1 MSPRPPSAATRA
13 FIAVLGAAAAV
24 ALVSMVRAQGA
35 HGFAPL
41 PLIPFLALGIF
52 WSLLTFTVGK
62 KGRGTVQLALAPASF
77 QALLALAGPA
87 EAACVALALAA
98 FDGLIQKRRL
108 HIAVFNCSQTVVAVW
123 VAAWAITPLAG
134 LPPTPESFALRA
146 LSGAV
151 AFSIVNAVL
160 TVLVVRVATGRRVLE
175 TGVFTWSTLT
185 NESVISCFT
194 ALMALSWAAHPGVL
208 LLSIAPLTLLFV
220 VLKRLEAREVKLHDQ
235 VDELE
240 RLGAQLREA
249 LVAAEAASRAK
260 SDFLAKMSHEIR
272 TPMNGIIGMTRLA
285 LDSPNGEDQRDCV
298 ETANE
303 SARLLL
309 DVINDLLDF
318 SKIEAGRLELDP
330 APFALRNWIAETVRL
345 LAQPAHAKK
354 IDLAWMV
361 APDVPETVIGDVLR
375 LRQVLLNLVGNAV
388 KFTETG
394 EVVVRVSVDATDG
407 DRVQLHLAVSDTGI
421 GISPEKQNVI
431 FEAFS
436 QAESYMTRRYG
447 GTGLGL
453 AIASRLA
460 GLMDGAVTVDSMVG
474 AGSTF
479 HVRVWLER
487 AVAQMPASTKGP
499 KLACDPDTEP
509 THALAPLV
517 MPGSVVPRAPK
528 NGRALVLDHHA
539 PSRGSLAALLLEAGW
554 IVEARARAGSLAADA
569 PKPDVT
575 FVDVWLPPSDLA
587 AIAAAPQDWGRLVVL
602 CYAAL
607 DPQDPPASAFGA
619 APRLLKPIL
628 PQQLADVLAGPGAG
642 RGGAASRKAA
652 GHALNVLV
660 AEDNAIN
667 AKLVRRVLERDHH
680 VVTVVGTGVEVVSA
694 WRGAH
699 FDLVL
704 MDLQM
709 PEMDGLDATRVIRSE
724 ENTNEHTPIV
734 ALTAH
739 AADADRDA
747 CLEAGMDDFLTKPL
761 DQEELQRVL
770 DLVMGSRDRVLPP
783 SPVGAG

>member
-1 MSPRPPSAATRA
+1 MSPRPPSATTRV
-13 FIAVLGAAAAV
+13 FIGILVTLAAV
-24 ALVSMVRAQGA
+24 ALVSMVRSQGA
-35 HGFAPL
+35 NGFAPL
-41 PLIPFLALGIF
+41 PLLPFLALGVF

-62 KGRGTVQLALAPASF
+62 KGRGSVQLALAPASF
-77 QALLALAGPA
+77 QALLALTGPG

-98 FDGLIQKRRL
+98 FDGVIQKRRV
-108 HIAVFNCSQTVVAVW
+108 HIAVFNCAQTVVSVW
-123 VAAWAITPLAG
+123 CAAAAITPLSV
-134 LPPTPESFALRA
+134 LPPTPESYALRA
-146 LSGAV
+146 LAGAV
-151 AFSIVNAVL
+151 AFSIANAVL
-160 TVLVVRVATGRRVLE
+160 TVAVVRVATGRRALE
-175 TGVFTWSTLT
+175 SGVFTWSTLT

-235 VDELE
+235 VEELE

-285 LDSPNGEDQRDCV
+285 LDSPNAEDQRDCV

-345 LAQPAHAKK
+345 LAQPAAAKK
-354 IDLAWMV
+354 LDLAWMV

-375 LRQVLLNLVGNAV
+375 LRQILLNLVGNAV

-421 GISPEKQNVI
+421 GVSPEKQSVI

-436 QAESYMTRRYG
+436 QAESYMTRRFG

-487 AVAQMPASTKGP
+487 AVAQRPESTKGP
-499 KLACDPDTEP
+499 KLASDPDTGP
-509 THALAPLV
+509 SRPQMPLAPLV

-554 IVEARARAGSLAADA
+554 IVEARARAGALAADA

-575 FVDVWLPPSDLA
+575 FVDVWLPAADIA
-587 AIAAAPQDWGRLVVL
+587 AIAAAPQDWGRVVLL

-607 DPQDPPASAFGA
+607 DPTDLPTGA
-619 APRLLKPIL
+619 LAGAPRLLKPIL
-628 PQQLADVLAGPGAG
+628 PQQLADVLAGPGAATG
-642 RGGAASRKAA
+642 RGGAAAHRAA
-652 GHALNVLV
+652 GHPLNVLV

-667 AKLVRRVLERDHH
+667 AKLVRRVLERDNHL
-680 VVTVVGTGVEVVSA
+680 VTVVGTGVDVVSA
-694 WRGAH
+694 WRSAH

-739 AADADRDA
+739 AADSDRDA

-770 DLVMGSRDRVLPP
+770 DLVMGSQE
-783 SPVGAG
+783 PVHS